1 MLSQVCLE
9 KEAGGTYGNDV
20 GASPEGAEIQ
30 SLSKMYNNN
39 FLASV
44 GHFCVF
50 WHPNLCVL
58 FT

>member
-50 WHPNLCVL
+50 
-58 FT
+58 